1 MLSIVQQ
8 LIEVV
13 KKDLDGIL
21 LGIDKED
28 FSGSSQLPYDPTDEN
43 SGSAYI
49 PELVDHLRFIQLEM
63 FGRFSCGTEPR
74 SW

>member
-8 LIEVV
+8 LIEAV
-13 KKDLDGIL
+13 KKDLDSVL
-21 LGIDKED
+21 LGIDRED
-28 FSGSSQLPYDPTDEN
+28 FSGSSQRAYDPTDEN

-49 PELVDHLRFIQLEM
+49 AELLDRLRFIQLEM

>member
-1 MLSIVQQ
+1 MLSIVQP
-8 LIEVV
+8 LIEYT
-13 KKDLDGIL
+13 KNDLDNIL
-21 LGIDKED
+21 YGIDKED
-28 FSGSSQLPYDPTDEN
+28 FSSSSQKPFDPTEED

-49 PELVDHLRFIQLEM
+49 SELTDRLRFIQSEM